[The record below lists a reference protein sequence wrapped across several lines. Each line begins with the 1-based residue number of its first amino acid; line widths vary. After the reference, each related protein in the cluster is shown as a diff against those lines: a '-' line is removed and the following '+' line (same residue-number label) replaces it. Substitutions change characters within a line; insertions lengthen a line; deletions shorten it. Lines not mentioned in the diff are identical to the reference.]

1 MTLLLQKTKEIGK
14 HSYKVLVRFF
24 QVNKDNLMSVS
35 DICRTTINN
44 AKINNILTFNILHF
58 QQIQLVP
65 NRDQFN
71 FDGFNIDLNS

>member
-44 AKINNILTFNILHF
+44 AKIKNILHF

-71 FDGFNIDLNS
+71 FDGFNMDLNS